1 MNEYNMKEIM
11 NEKSKQI
18 LSFQHIVQY
27 YLYISVEYLPTQV
40 ALETFD
46 LYNLTKNPKS
56 SLTGQ
61 EMIEIALSMF
71 QKAASLPVSDDGT
84 DINGMLLG
92 GASINVNRAVELS
105 VSWIQDVYDL

>member
-1 MNEYNMKEIM
+1 
-11 NEKSKQI
+11 
-18 LSFQHIVQY
+18 
-27 YLYISVEYLPTQV
+27 
-40 ALETFD
+40 
-46 LYNLTKNPKS
+46 
-56 SLTGQ
+56 
-61 EMIEIALSMF
+61 MIEIALSMF